1 MNIGII
7 GSGVA
12 GLTLCYLLGNDGH
25 KITLIEKNNRLG
37 GHTNTYD
44 IKSGEDR
51 GLKID
56 TGFIVFNDKNYPY
69 FIDLLNNLGV
79 PYENSDMSFSFWNV
93 SANKGYSGKNLFG
106 LIPENIFD
114 LQNYKLITNI
124 IIYTKKFK
132 YYYDHQ
138 MLNNDSL
145 LEHFTKYKYPED
157 VVNNYFLP
165 LASAIW
171 SNSKSG
177 IENWNAHFFAKFYL
191 NHGLLQF
198 RNRPKWKY
206 IVNGSS
212 VYVKKIIEM
221 IQPKLILNSKVNDLK
236 LSDSINVITNENQ
249 YNFDTV
255 FIATHADE
263 ATGILKSRFRGE
275 YGILST
281 WKYSENYIYLHKD
294 TRLLPPKKRYW
305 ASWNYMHINNNSDK
319 ISISYNMN
327 FLNKLETKNTYI
339 VSLNPFLEPKKDK
352 ILYSSLYEHPVYD
365 VNSLQTQDNLR
376 KLNGKNNLYFA
387 GSYFGN
393 GFHEDAVRSAFQAYN
408 DFVKKGN

>member
-37 GHTNTYD
+37 GHTNTYE
-44 IKSGEDR
+44 IKSGEDS

-69 FIDLLNNLGV
+69 FINLLNDLEV
-79 PYENSDMSFSFWNV
+79 IYENSDMSFSFWDV
-93 SANKGYSGKNLFG
+93 SSNKGYSGKNLFG
-106 LIPENIFD
+106 LISDNFFD
-114 LQNYKLITNI
+114 LQSYKLIANI

-132 YYYDHQ
+132 YFYDHQ
-138 MLNNDSL
+138 MLNDDSL
-145 LEHFTKYKYPED
+145 LEHFTKYKYPHD
-157 VVNNYFLP
+157 VVHKYFLP

-177 IENWNAHFFAKFYL
+177 IENWNANFFAKFYL

-206 IVNGSS
+206 VVNGGS
-212 VYVKKIIEM
+212 VYVNKIIDR
-221 IQPKLILNSKVNDLK
+221 IQPNIILNSKVNDLIIA
-236 LSDSINVITNENQ
+236 DSINVITNQNK
-249 YNFDTV
+249 YNFDVV
-255 FIATHADE
+255 FIATHADQ
-263 ATGILKSRFRGE
+263 ATEILRNRFVDE
-275 YGILST
+275 YGILSA
-281 WKYSENYIYLHKD
+281 WNYSMNYIYLHKD

-305 ASWNYMHINNNSDK
+305 ASWNYMDNNNDTDK

-327 FLNKLETKNTYI
+327 LLNKLDTKNTYI
-339 VSLNPFLEPKKDK
+339 VSLNPFLEPKKDE
-352 ILYSSLYEHPVYD
+352 ILYRTVYEHPVFD
-365 VNSLQTQDNLR
+365 NNSLKTQDNLR
-376 KLNGKNNLYFA
+376 KLNGKNNIFFA

-393 GFHEDAVRSAFQAYN
+393 GFHEDAVRSAFQSYN
-408 DFVKKGN
+408 DFKNIGN

>member
-212 VYVKKIIEM
+212 VYVKK
-221 IQPKLILNSKVNDLK
+221 LSK
-236 LSDSINVITNENQ
+236 
-249 YNFDTV
+249 
-255 FIATHADE
+255 
-263 ATGILKSRFRGE
+263 
-275 YGILST
+275 
-281 WKYSENYIYLHKD
+281 
-294 TRLLPPKKRYW
+294 
-305 ASWNYMHINNNSDK
+305 
-319 ISISYNMN
+319 
-327 FLNKLETKNTYI
+327 
-339 VSLNPFLEPKKDK
+339 
-352 ILYSSLYEHPVYD
+352 
-365 VNSLQTQDNLR
+365 
-376 KLNGKNNLYFA
+376 
-387 GSYFGN
+387 
-393 GFHEDAVRSAFQAYN
+393 
-408 DFVKKGN
+408 